1 MMPMPTPFGGY
12 VEKPVCV
19 SSTCLVSVHRNRS
32 NASQEHCRNGA
43 PFADLPAP
51 LMPLIIDTGYGL
63 LGAKSW
69 ALWEKRLAKITF
81 PDMAPRDVIDSTAEA
96 FSLYPEHL
104 VFSPLTLKK
113 RWTKAAIIDLYNSQ
127 RETGRPEYPTTSLG
141 NKSLE
146 KVVKDIVELLVAP
159 APPQAVGVVRQKT
172 I

>member
-1 MMPMPTPFGGY
+1 MTAMNFLFR
-12 VEKPVCV
+12 KP
-19 SSTCLVSVHRNRS
+19 R
-32 NASQEHCRNGA
+32 
-43 PFADLPAP
+43 F
-51 LMPLIIDTGYGL
+51 PLIIDTGNGL

-69 ALWEKRLAKITF
+69 ALCDKRLAKMTF

-104 VFSPLTLKK
+104 VFSPLTFKK

-127 RETGRPEYPTTSLG
+127 KGPERPEYPTTSLG

-159 APPQAVGVVRQKT
+159 APPQAAGEVRRKT